1 MADIII
7 EYLSA
12 VPLFLEYFAI
22 ALVLTGVYIF
32 IYTKLTPHNEM
43 ALIKENKPAASVA
56 FGGSLIGFVL
66 PLASVI
72 ENAINLVDMTL
83 WGLVAL
89 IIQAL
94 AFFGLRLF
102 MPKISERIINNEMA
116 AGIWLGAVSVAAGL
130 LNAACLTY

>member
-1 MADIII
+1 MVTITH
-7 EYLSA
+7 YLA
-12 VPLFLEYFAI
+12 GAPLFLAYFLI
-22 ALVLTGVYIF
+22 ALLFTGVYAF
-32 IYTKLTPHNEM
+32 VYTWLTPHNEM

-72 ENAINLVDMTL
+72 ENSIDLADMAL
-83 WGLVAL
+83 WGSVAL
-89 IIQAL
+89 IIQVL

-102 MPKISERIINNEMA
+102 MPKISERIANNEMA
-116 AGIWLGAVSVAAGL
+116 AGIWLGAISIAAGL

>member
-1 MADIII
+1 
-7 EYLSA
+7 
-12 VPLFLEYFAI
+12 
-22 ALVLTGVYIF
+22 
-32 IYTKLTPHNEM
+32 M

-72 ENAINLVDMTL
+72 ENSIDLADMAL
-83 WGLVAL
+83 WGSVAL
-89 IIQAL
+89 IVQVL

-102 MPKISERIINNEMA
+102 IPKISERIANNEMA
-116 AGIWLGAVSVAAGL
+116 AGIWLGAISIAAGL